1 MPITFTNIIYDKI
14 IENLATIINDE
25 FAISVHYDEH
35 RGNQSFLLIPESDT
49 LLEHLSSGISR
60 EYSITIE
67 YQVKSGGSYNKNS
80 FKQVSNI
87 MERLKRL
94 VFNNINYSSG
104 VSWFDGRITDIDY
117 GRDEDDDTLLKGV
130 ATFVCN
136 NIEII

>member
-1 MPITFTNIIYDKI
+1 
-14 IENLATIINDE
+14 
-25 FAISVHYDEH
+25 
-35 RGNQSFLLIPESDT
+35 
-49 LLEHLSSGISR
+49 
-60 EYSITIE
+60 
-67 YQVKSGGSYNKNS
+67 
-80 FKQVSNI
+80 

>member
-1 MPITFTNIIYDKI
+1 MPITFTNTIYDKI

-25 FAISVHYDEH
+25 FAISIHYDEH
-35 RGNQSFLLIPESDT
+35 RGNNSFLLIPESDT

-67 YQVKSGGSYNKNS
+67 YQIKSGGSYNKNS

-104 VSWFDGRITDIDY
+104 TSWFDGRITDIDY
-117 GRDEDDDTLLKGV
+117 SRDEDDETLLKGA

>member
-25 FAISVHYDEH
+25 FAISIHYDEH
-35 RGNQSFLLIPESDT
+35 RSNQSFLLIPESDT

-117 GRDEDDDTLLKGV
+117 SRDEDDDTLLKGV
-130 ATFVCN
+130 ATFMCN

>member
-67 YQVKSGGSYNKNS
+67 YQVKSGGNYNKNS

-117 GRDEDDDTLLKGV
+117 SRDEDDETLLKGV

>member
-1 MPITFTNIIYDKI
+1 MAITFTNTIYDDVI
-14 IENLATIINDE
+14 DSLATIINDE
-25 FAISVHYDEH
+25 FAIPLHYDEH

-60 EYSITIE
+60 EYSILVE
-67 YQVKSGGSYNKNS
+67 YQVKSGGTYNKNS

-87 MERLKRL
+87 MERFKRL

-104 VSWFDGRITDIDY
+104 TSWFDGRVTDIEY
-117 GRDEDDDTLLKGV
+117 SRDEDDETLLKGV

>member
-1 MPITFTNIIYDKI
+1 MAITFTYTIYDDVM
-14 IENLATIINDE
+14 EGLATIINDE
-25 FAISVHYDEH
+25 FAIPIHYDQH

-60 EYSITIE
+60 EYSISVE
-67 YQVKSGGSYNKNS
+67 YQVKSGGTYNKNS

-87 MERLKRL
+87 MERFKRL

-104 VSWFDGRITDIDY
+104 TSWFDGRITDIEY
-117 GRDEDDDTLLKGV
+117 SKDEDDETLLNGV

>member
-1 MPITFTNIIYDKI
+1 MAITFTNTIYDDV
-14 IENLATIINDE
+14 IESLATIINDE
-25 FAISVHYDEH
+25 FAISIHYDEH
-35 RGNQSFLLIPESDT
+35 RGNNSFLLIPESDT

-67 YQVKSGGSYNKNS
+67 YQIKSGGSYNKNS

-104 VSWFDGRITDIDY
+104 TSWFDGRITDIDY
-117 GRDEDDDTLLKGV
+117 SRDEDDGTLLKGV

>member
-1 MPITFTNIIYDKI
+1 MAITFTNTIYDDVI
-14 IENLATIINDE
+14 DSLATIINDE
-25 FAISVHYDEH
+25 FVIPIHYDEH
-35 RGNQSFLLIPESDT
+35 RSNQSFLLIPESDT

-60 EYSITIE
+60 EYSISVE
-67 YQVKSGGSYNKNS
+67 YQVKSGGTYNKNS

-87 MERLKRL
+87 MERFKRL

-104 VSWFDGRITDIDY
+104 TSWFDGRITDIEY
-117 GRDEDDDTLLKGV
+117 SKDEDDETLLNGV

>member
-1 MPITFTNIIYDKI
+1 MPITFTNTIYDDV
-14 IENLATIINDE
+14 IESLATIINDE
-25 FAISVHYDEH
+25 FAVPLHYDEH

-60 EYSITIE
+60 EYSILVE
-67 YQVKSGGSYNKNS
+67 YQVKSGGTYNKNS

-87 MERLKRL
+87 MERFKRL

-104 VSWFDGRITDIDY
+104 TSWFDGRVTDIEY
-117 GRDEDDDTLLKGV
+117 SRDEDDETLLKGV

>member
-35 RGNQSFLLIPESDT
+35 RSNQSFLLIPESDT

>member
-1 MPITFTNIIYDKI
+1 MPITFTNTIYDKI
-14 IENLATIINDE
+14 IENLSTIINDE
-25 FAISVHYDEH
+25 
-35 RGNQSFLLIPESDT
+35 
-49 LLEHLSSGISR
+49 
-60 EYSITIE
+60 
-67 YQVKSGGSYNKNS
+67 NS

-104 VSWFDGRITDIDY
+104 TSWFDGRITDIEY
-117 GRDEDDDTLLKGV
+117 SRDEDDETLLNGV

>member
-1 MPITFTNIIYDKI
+1 MPITFTNTIYDDVI
-14 IENLATIINDE
+14 DSLATIINDE
-25 FAISVHYDEH
+25 FTIPIHYDEH
-35 RGNQSFLLIPESDT
+35 RGNQSFLLTPESDT

-60 EYSITIE
+60 EYSISVE
-67 YQVKSGGSYNKNS
+67 YQVKSGGTYNKNS

-87 MERLKRL
+87 MERFKRL

-104 VSWFDGRITDIDY
+104 TSWFDGRITDIDY
-117 GRDEDDDTLLKGV
+117 SRDEDDGTLLKGV

>member
-25 FAISVHYDEH
+25 FAISIHYDEH
-35 RGNQSFLLIPESDT
+35 RSNQSFLLIPESDT

-67 YQVKSGGSYNKNS
+67 YQVKSGGNYNKNS

-117 GRDEDDDTLLKGV
+117 SRDEDDETLLKGV

>member
-25 FAISVHYDEH
+25 FAISIHYDEH
-35 RGNQSFLLIPESDT
+35 RSNQSFLLIPESDT

>member
-1 MPITFTNIIYDKI
+1 MPITFTNTIYDDVI
-14 IENLATIINDE
+14 DNLATIINDE
-25 FAISVHYDEH
+25 FTTPIHYDEH
-35 RGNQSFLLIPESDT
+35 RGNQSFLLTPESDT

-60 EYSITIE
+60 EYSISVE
-67 YQVKSGGSYNKNS
+67 YQVKSGGTYNKNS

-87 MERLKRL
+87 MERFKRL

-104 VSWFDGRITDIDY
+104 TSWFDGRITDIDY
-117 GRDEDDDTLLKGV
+117 SRDEDDETLLKGV

>member
-1 MPITFTNIIYDKI
+1 MAITFTNTIYDDVI
-14 IENLATIINDE
+14 DSLATIINDE
-25 FAISVHYDEH
+25 FSIPIHYDEH
-35 RGNQSFLLIPESDT
+35 RGNQSFLLTPESDT

-60 EYSITIE
+60 EYSILVE
-67 YQVKSGGSYNKNS
+67 YQVKSGGTYNKNS

-87 MERLKRL
+87 MERFKRL

-104 VSWFDGRITDIDY
+104 TSWFDGRVTDIEY
-117 GRDEDDDTLLKGV
+117 SRDEDDETLLKGV

>member
-1 MPITFTNIIYDKI
+1 MAITFTNTIYDDV
-14 IENLATIINDE
+14 IESLATIIKDE
-25 FAISVHYDEH
+25 FAISIHYDEH
-35 RGNQSFLLIPESDT
+35 RGNNSFLLIPESDT

-60 EYSITIE
+60 EYSISVE
-67 YQVKSGGSYNKNS
+67 YQVKSGGTYNKNS

-87 MERLKRL
+87 MERFKRL

-104 VSWFDGRITDIDY
+104 TSWFDGRITDIEY
-117 GRDEDDDTLLKGV
+117 SKDEDDETLLNGV

>member
-1 MPITFTNIIYDKI
+1 MPVDFTNTIYDKI
-14 IENLATIINDE
+14 IENLATIINAE
-25 FAISVHYDEH
+25 FTIGIQYDEH

-60 EYSITIE
+60 EYSISVE
-67 YQVKSGGSYNKNS
+67 YQVKSGGNYNKNS

-87 MERLKRL
+87 MERFKRL

-104 VSWFDGRITDIDY
+104 TSWFDGRVTDIEY
-117 GRDEDDDTLLKGV
+117 SRDEDDETLLKGV

>member
-25 FAISVHYDEH
+25 FAISIHYDEH
-35 RGNQSFLLIPESDT
+35 RSNQSFLLIPESDT
-49 LLEHLSSGISR
+49 LLEHLSRGISR

-67 YQVKSGGSYNKNS
+67 YQVKSGSNYNKNS

-117 GRDEDDDTLLKGV
+117 SRDEDDDTLLKGV
-130 ATFVCN
+130 ATFMCN

>member
-1 MPITFTNIIYDKI
+1 MAITFTNTIYDDV
-14 IENLATIINDE
+14 IERLATIINDE
-25 FAISVHYDEH
+25 FAISIHYDEH
-35 RGNQSFLLIPESDT
+35 RGNNSFLLIPESDT

-67 YQVKSGGSYNKNS
+67 YQIKSGGSYNKNS

-104 VSWFDGRITDIDY
+104 TSWFDGRITDIDY
-117 GRDEDDDTLLKGV
+117 SRDEDDGTLLKGV

>member
-1 MPITFTNIIYDKI
+1 MPITFTNTIYDKI

-25 FAISVHYDEH
+25 FAISIHYDEH
-35 RGNQSFLLIPESDT
+35 RGNNSFLLIPESDT

-60 EYSITIE
+60 EYSISVE
-67 YQVKSGGSYNKNS
+67 YQVKSGGNYNKNS

-87 MERLKRL
+87 MERFKRL
-94 VFNNINYSSG
+94 VFNIINYSSG
-104 VSWFDGRITDIDY
+104 TSWFDGRVTDIEY
-117 GRDEDDDTLLKGV
+117 SRDEDDETLLKGV

>member
-1 MPITFTNIIYDKI
+1 MAITFTNTIYDDV
-14 IENLATIINDE
+14 IESLATIINDE
-25 FAISVHYDEH
+25 FAISIHYDEH
-35 RGNQSFLLIPESDT
+35 RGNNSFLLIPESDT

-67 YQVKSGGSYNKNS
+67 YQIKSGGNYTKNS

-104 VSWFDGRITDIDY
+104 TSWFDGRITDIDY
-117 GRDEDDDTLLKGV
+117 SRDEDDGTLLKGV

>member
-25 FAISVHYDEH
+25 FAISIHYDEH
-35 RGNQSFLLIPESDT
+35 RGNSSFLLIPESDA

-60 EYSITIE
+60 EYSIAIE

-117 GRDEDDDTLLKGV
+117 SRDEDDETLLKGV
-130 ATFVCN
+130 ASFVCN